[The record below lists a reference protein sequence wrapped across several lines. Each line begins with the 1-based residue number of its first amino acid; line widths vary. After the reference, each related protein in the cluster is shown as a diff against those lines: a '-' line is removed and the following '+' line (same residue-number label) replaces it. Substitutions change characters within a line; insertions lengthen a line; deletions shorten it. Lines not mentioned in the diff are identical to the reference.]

1 MLNKGGEQPPP
12 TKTFGIGIVEPLFS
26 FYHFLHP
33 STLGGRGTATLR
45 FSPPFSLLI
54 IDKRIFMIIDRRVF
68 LISGLMNE
76 LKSMMSRVPLSMM
89 IEDNDRQDMIKIK
102 NHQESS

>member
-33 STLGGRGTATLR
+33 STLGGRGTVTL
-45 FSPPFSLLI
+45 
-54 IDKRIFMIIDRRVF
+54 F
-68 LISGLMNE
+68 LHLHPYISF
-76 LKSMMSRVPLSMM
+76 K
-89 IEDNDRQDMIKIK
+89 K
-102 NHQESS
+102 

>member
-1 MLNKGGEQPPP
+1 
-12 TKTFGIGIVEPLFS
+12 
-26 FYHFLHP
+26 
-33 STLGGRGTATLR
+33 
-45 FSPPFSLLI
+45 
-54 IDKRIFMIIDRRVF
+54 MIIDRRVF